1 MKPKIFTPAV
11 TILNDD
17 DTINVEGNLAVAD
30 HLIAG
35 GVDGMVPLGST
46 GEFTYFSLE
55 DKKKYLTALS
65 EKVAGKIELLP
76 GVGGLHYRETVELAN
91 HVVKL
96 DAVRGVLII
105 NEFYFNM
112 SPDDFYEYYSY
123 MAENIHG
130 RVYVYNYPARTGN
143 SVDADSMAR
152 LVKKH
157 KNIVGLKDS
166 VLDFE
171 HTGEIMKKVLPIRHD
186 FEAFSGFDNQLLDN
200 LALGGAGSIGALSN
214 MAPKLWSAW
223 IKANVD
229 KDEAK
234 IAEGK
239 RRIDEM
245 MAFYSLE
252 SNPHKLIKEVLRSLG
267 LPISTHC
274 HFPYDRPLKH
284 DSLEKALALI
294 KKNDVEL

>member
-1 MKPKIFTPAV
+1 MRAKIFTPAV

-17 DTINVEGNLAVAD
+17 DSINIEQNLLLAD

-46 GEFTYFSLE
+46 GEFTYLSFE
-55 DKKKYLTALS
+55 DRKKYLTALS
-65 EKVAGKIELLP
+65 EHVAGKIELLP

-96 DAVRGVLII
+96 DAVRGVLVI

-112 SPDDFYEYYSY
+112 SPEDFYEYYSY

-130 RVYVYNYPARTGN
+130 RIYVYNYPARTGN
-143 SVDADSMAR
+143 SVDADTMVK
-152 LVKKH
+152 LVKKYP
-157 KNIVGLKDS
+157 NVVGLKDS
-166 VLDFE
+166 VLDFS
-171 HTGEIMKKVLPIRHD
+171 HTGEIMKKVLPINPK
-186 FEAFSGFDNQLLDN
+186 FEAFSGFDNQILDN

-214 MAPKLWSAW
+214 MVPMLWSSW
-223 IKANVD
+223 IKALNK

-234 IAEGK
+234 IADGK

-245 MAFYSLE
+245 MEFYSLE
-252 SNPHKLIKEVLRSLG
+252 SVPHKLIKEVLVKLG

-274 HFPYDRPLKH
+274 HFPYDKPLK
-284 DSLEKALALI
+284 DGSLEKALELI
-294 KKNDVEL
+294 NKNNVEL

>member
-1 MKPKIFTPAV
+1 MKAKIFTPAV
-11 TILNDD
+11 TILNDN
-17 DTINVEGNLAVAD
+17 DTINIDSNLAVAD

-55 DKKKYLTALS
+55 DKKKYLSALS
-65 EKVAGKIELLP
+65 KKVAGKIELLP

-91 HVVKL
+91 HVIKL

-112 SPDDFYEYYSY
+112 SADDFYEYYSY
-123 MAENIHG
+123 MAEHIHG

-143 SVDADSMAR
+143 SVDAGSLEK
-152 LVKKH
+152 LVEKH

-166 VLDFE
+166 VLNFD
-171 HTGEIMKKVLPIRHD
+171 HTGEIMKKILPIRPD

-200 LALGGAGSIGALSN
+200 IALGGAGSIGALSN
-214 MAPKLWSAW
+214 MAPKLWSSW
-223 IKANVD
+223 IKANNE
-229 KDEAK
+229 KNEAK

-252 SNPHKLIKEVLRSLG
+252 SNPQKLIKEVLKKMG

-274 HFPYDRPLKH
+274 HFPYDRPLKRG
-284 DSLEKALALI
+284 SLEKALDLI
-294 KKNDVEL
+294 QKNDTEL